1 MSDSWLIFETSGRVG
16 RVGVAIDGQV
26 VADAVLDETRRH
38 ARDLAATTG
47 RLLSETGLTPNTVRG
62 VMVSVGPGSFT
73 GLRVGIMSAKAFAYA
88 TGSEFVAVPTFDAIA
103 NRTPVEFREVDVIA
117 DALQRHVY
125 TQRFVYESGQ
135 WKRVNELRIATVEE
149 WCATFP
155 LRLSVAVSGPA
166 LAVYEKEIPTEIA
179 RIDVSHRMPTME
191 SVFLAG
197 RTRQPILRTELAAL
211 EPIYLRGSSAEEKAK
226 ASHS

>member
-1 MSDSWLIFETSGRVG
+1 MTDSWLIFETSGRVG
-16 RVGVAIDGQV
+16 RVGIAVGGLV
-26 VADAVLDETRRH
+26 VAETVLDETRRH

-47 RLLSETGLTPNTVRG
+47 RLLAECGLTPRTVRG

-73 GLRVGIMSAKAFAYA
+73 GLRVGIMSAKAFAFA
-88 TGSEFVAVPTFDAIA
+88 TECELIAVPTFDAIA
-103 NRTPVEFREVDVIA
+103 NRTPAEFREVDVIA

-125 TQRFVYESGQ
+125 TQRFVYESGE

-149 WCATFP
+149 WRSTFP
-155 LRLSVAVSGPA
+155 LRVAVSGPA

-179 RIDVSHRMPTME
+179 RIDASQRMPTIE